1 MKSLIHIVFNGL
13 LLFRSNS
20 HSCCL
25 VSQSLEKKHLKKRCL
40 WDLSGSRFKK
50 LLLSSR
56 SFLLVTLDWVH
67 FPSMHRCIQEGLV
80 LDKVIYDAF
89 LALLL
94 GLLLIKVVNAL
105 IELLVSKR
113 F

>member
-1 MKSLIHIVFNGL
+1 
-13 LLFRSNS
+13 
-20 HSCCL
+20 
-25 VSQSLEKKHLKKRCL
+25 
-40 WDLSGSRFKK
+40 
-50 LLLSSR
+50 
-56 SFLLVTLDWVH
+56 
-67 FPSMHRCIQEGLV
+67 MHRCIQEGLV